1 MVKTIIAPQIGERFF
16 AQGHS
21 AAIAPN
27 NGWTQHLLIAIDN
40 YQAVHLVR
48 DTYGINLVEFD
59 LVARRQAH

>member
-1 MVKTIIAPQIGERFF
+1 MVKTIIATQIGERFF

-27 NGWTQHLLIAIDN
+27 DRGAQHLLIAIDN
-40 YQAVHLVR
+40 HQAVHLVR
-48 DTYGINLVEFD
+48 DTYGINLVELD